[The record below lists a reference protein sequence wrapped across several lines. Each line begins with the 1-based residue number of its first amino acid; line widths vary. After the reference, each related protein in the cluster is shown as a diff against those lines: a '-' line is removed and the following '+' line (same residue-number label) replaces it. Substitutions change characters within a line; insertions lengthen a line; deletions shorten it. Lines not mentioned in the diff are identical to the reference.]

1 MSGKLR
7 VLVVD
12 DSVVVR
18 RMLSEMLSSNA
29 AIESVSTASN
39 GKIAL
44 ARIPQI
50 NPDAIVLDVEMP
62 EMDGLQT
69 VAAIRR
75 INKTLPV
82 IMFSTVTARGASATL
97 DAIALGANDYVTK
110 PSTRSGTVGQL
121 GLVYQELLDKI
132 KAHCHFEATPFEASS
147 SNSSALRRSI
157 PRLAAAPALV
167 LPGVNPAQAPS
178 VAYEP
183 IETIAIGV
191 STGGPNALAALL
203 PCFPSDLPVPVFIVQ
218 HMPRLF
224 TKLLA
229 ERLTS
234 KTRIPVREACPGDVV
249 VPGRMWVAPGDYHMI
264 VKRLGTRVI
273 VQTHQSPHENSC
285 RPAVDPLFRSI
296 ADTYGP
302 RALGVILTGMGQDG
316 LRGCE
321 AIVACGGHILAQDEA
336 SSVVWG
342 MPGFVA
348 RAGLAEK
355 VVPLSELGEEILR
368 RTRKAEVS
376 ARVRTLTGAG
386 AEL

>member
-1 MSGKLR
+1 MSAKLR
-7 VLVVD
+7 ILVVD

-18 RMLSEMLSSNA
+18 RMLSEMLSANP

-44 ARIPQI
+44 ARIPQL
-50 NPDAIVLDVEMP
+50 NPDAIILDVEMP

-75 INKTLPV
+75 FNKTLPV

-121 GLVYQELLDKI
+121 GLVYQDLLDKI
-132 KAHCHFEATPFEASS
+132 KAHCHYEANAEGD
-147 SNSSALRRSI
+147 
-157 PRLAAAPALV
+157 APARV
-167 LPGVNPAQAPS
+167 PLPLNGASRIVTPPPAVQFSLTTPTS
-178 VAYEP
+178 GP
-183 IETIAIGV
+183 IEAIAIGV

-203 PCFPSDLPVPVFIVQ
+203 PTFPADLSVPVFIVQ

-229 ERLTS
+229 ERLSS
-234 KTRIPVREACPGDVV
+234 KALIRVDEACPGDVV
-249 VPGRMWVAPGDYHMI
+249 VPGKAWVAPGDFHMV
-264 VKRLGTRVI
+264 VKRLGTKVVI
-273 VQTHQSPHENSC
+273 HTNHDTPENSC
-285 RPAVDPLFRSI
+285 RPSVDPLFRSI

-321 AIVACGGHILAQDEA
+321 AIRARGGQVLAQDEA

-342 MPGFVA
+342 MPGFVV

-355 VVPLSELGEEILR
+355 VVPLSEMGAEIVR
-368 RTRKAEVS
+368 RTRKTEAS
-376 ARVRTLTGAG
+376 ARVGMPTTVRANL
-386 AEL
+386 

>member
-1 MSGKLR
+1 VSGKLR
-7 VLVVD
+7 ILVVD

-18 RMLSEMLSSNA
+18 RMLSEMLSANP

-44 ARIPQI
+44 ARIPQV
-50 NPDAIVLDVEMP
+50 NPDAIILDVEMP

-75 INKTLPV
+75 FNRTLPV

-97 DAIALGANDYVTK
+97 DALALGANDYVTK

-121 GLVYQELLDKI
+121 ALVYQDLLDKI
-132 KAHCHFEATPFEASS
+132 KAHCHFDANSVDGGSSSTSPSAGSAPRATGPTPIASQGLQVPLATPGASGLIEA
-147 SNSSALRRSI
+147 
-157 PRLAAAPALV
+157 
-167 LPGVNPAQAPS
+167 
-178 VAYEP
+178 
-183 IETIAIGV
+183 IAIGV

-203 PCFPSDLPVPVFIVQ
+203 PALPADLGVPVFIVQ

-229 ERLTS
+229 ERLSS
-234 KTRIPVREACPGDVV
+234 KSQIPVYEAQHGDVV
-249 VPGRMWVAPGDYHMI
+249 VGGKAWIAPGDYHMV
-264 VKRLGTRVI
+264 VKRVGTKVVI
-273 VQTHQSPHENSC
+273 HTNHDASENSC
-285 RPAVDPLFRSI
+285 RPSVDPLFRSI
-296 ADTYGP
+296 SETYGA
-302 RALGVILTGMGQDG
+302 RALGVIMTGMGQDG

-321 AIVACGGHILAQDEA
+321 AIRGRGGRVLVQDEA

-348 RAGLAEK
+348 RAGLAEQI
-355 VVPLSELGEEILR
+355 VPLSALAAEIVR
-368 RTRKAEVS
+368 RTRKSEAS
-376 ARVRTLTGAG
+376 ARVQTLPTTRAG
-386 AEL
+386 L

>member
-1 MSGKLR
+1 MANKIR
-7 VLVVD
+7 ILVVD

-18 RMLSEMLSSNA
+18 RMLSEMLA
-29 AIESVSTASN
+29 ADPAVESISTASN

-50 NPDAIVLDVEMP
+50 NPDAIILDVEMP

-69 VAAIRR
+69 LTHIRR
-75 INKTLPV
+75 IYKFLPV
-82 IMFSTVTARGASATL
+82 IMFSTVTARGATATL
-97 DAIALGANDYVTK
+97 DALVLGANDYVTK
-110 PSTRSGTVGQL
+110 PSTKSGTVGQL
-121 GLVYQELLDKI
+121 SLVYKDLVDKI
-132 KAHCHFEATPFEASS
+132 KAHCHYVPGSIDSASGADSNRIVSNPSRTIVPPLNLSETPF
-147 SNSSALRRSI
+147 
-157 PRLAAAPALV
+157 PLAKPDGIGPVDA
-167 LPGVNPAQAPS
+167 
-178 VAYEP
+178 
-183 IETIAIGV
+183 IAIGV

-203 PCFPSDLPVPVFIVQ
+203 PTFPANLAVPVFIVQ

-229 ERLTS
+229 ERLS
-234 KTRIPVREACPGDVV
+234 GKTQIPVHEACLGDAVSA
-249 VPGRMWVAPGDYHMI
+249 GKIYLAPGDYHMT
-264 VKRLGTRVI
+264 VKRVGFKTI
-273 VQTHQSPHENSC
+273 IETIQGPPENSC
-285 RPAVDPLFRSI
+285 RPAVDPLFRSV

-321 AIVACGGHILAQDEA
+321 AIRARGGQILAQDEA

-355 VVPLSELGEEILR
+355 VISLTELGPEIVRRAYRPEPGLR
-368 RTRKAEVS
+368 LPRITA
-376 ARVRTLTGAG
+376 AG
-386 AEL
+386 ANL

>member
-1 MSGKLR
+1 VSAKLR
-7 VLVVD
+7 ILVVD

-18 RMLSEMLSSNA
+18 RMLSEMLSANP

-44 ARIPQI
+44 ARIPQL
-50 NPDAIVLDVEMP
+50 NPDAIILDVEMP

-75 INKTLPV
+75 FNRTLPV

-97 DAIALGANDYVTK
+97 DAIGLGANDYVTK

-121 GLVYQELLDKI
+121 GLVYQDLLEKI
-132 KAHCHFEATPFEASS
+132 KAHCHYQANAAEGDAPVSS
-147 SNSSALRRSI
+147 GLPVNGAPKAAAPSPLVHL
-157 PRLAAAPALV
+157 PLAAAATLA
-167 LPGVNPAQAPS
+167 G
-178 VAYEP
+178 P
-183 IETIAIGV
+183 IEAIAIGV

-203 PCFPSDLPVPVFIVQ
+203 PTFPADLPVPVFIVQ

-229 ERLTS
+229 ERLSS
-234 KTRIPVREACPGDVV
+234 KAQIRVDEASHGDVAL
-249 VPGRMWVAPGDYHMI
+249 PGRALVAPGDFHM
-264 VKRLGTRVI
+264 VVRRLGTKV
-273 VQTHQSPHENSC
+273 VVHTNQNVSENSC
-285 RPAVDPLFRSI
+285 RPSVDPLFRSI

-321 AIVACGGHILAQDEA
+321 AIRARGGQVLVQDEA

-342 MPGFVA
+342 MPGYVA

-355 VVPLSELGEEILR
+355 VVPLSEMGAEIVR
-368 RTRKAEVS
+368 RTRKTEAP
-376 ARVRTLTGAG
+376 ARLGTPTTVRASL
-386 AEL
+386 

>member
-1 MSGKLR
+1 MSGRLR
-7 VLVVD
+7 ILVVD

-18 RMLSEMLSSNA
+18 RMLTEMLSSDP

-44 ARIPQI
+44 ARIPQV

-69 VAAIRR
+69 VAEIRR
-75 INKTLPV
+75 FNKTLPV

-121 GLVYQELLDKI
+121 GLVYQDLLDKI
-132 KAHCHFEATPFEASS
+132 KAHCHFEANSVGGYASNTNPAV
-147 SNSSALRRSI
+147 SNATGI
-157 PRLAAAPALV
+157 IAAPPLAFHG
-167 LPGVNPAQAPS
+167 PQAPTANL
-178 VAYEP
+178 VGP
-183 IETIAIGV
+183 IEAIAIGI

-203 PCFPSDLPVPVFIVQ
+203 PSLPSDLPVPVFIVQ

-229 ERLTS
+229 ERLSS
-234 KTRIPVREACPGDVV
+234 KSQIPVSEARPGDVV
-249 VPGRMWVAPGDYHMI
+249 MAGKAWLAPGDYHMV
-264 VKRLGTRVI
+264 VKRVGTRVI
-273 VQTHQSPHENSC
+273 VQTNQGSPENSC
-285 RPAVDPLFRSI
+285 RPAVDPLFRSV
-296 ADTYGP
+296 ADTYGS
-302 RALGVILTGMGQDG
+302 RALGVIMTGMGQDG

-321 AIVACGGHILAQDEA
+321 AIRARGGQVLVQDEA

-342 MPGFVA
+342 MPGFVS
-348 RAGLAEK
+348 RAGLADA
-355 VVPLSELGEEILR
+355 VVALSDLGAEIVR
-368 RTRKAEVS
+368 RTRKGETPARLRTTAT
-376 ARVRTLTGAG
+376 ARVDL
-386 AEL
+386 

>member
-1 MSGKLR
+1 MSAKLR
-7 VLVVD
+7 ILVVD

-18 RMLSEMLSSNA
+18 RMLTEMLSANP

-44 ARIPQI
+44 ARIPQV
-50 NPDAIVLDVEMP
+50 NPDAIILDVEMP

-75 INKTLPV
+75 FNRTLPI

-97 DAIALGANDYVTK
+97 DAIGLGANDYVTK

-121 GLVYQELLDKI
+121 GLVYQDLLDKI
-132 KAHCHFEATPFEASS
+132 KTHCHYEANAGAGDPSPSLRPPVNSAAKIVTPATALQLATPAAS
-147 SNSSALRRSI
+147 
-157 PRLAAAPALV
+157 
-167 LPGVNPAQAPS
+167 G
-178 VAYEP
+178 P
-183 IETIAIGV
+183 IEAIAIGV

-203 PCFPSDLPVPVFIVQ
+203 PTFPADLSVPIFIVQ

-229 ERLTS
+229 ERLSS
-234 KTRIPVREACPGDVV
+234 KALIRVDEASHGDVV
-249 VPGRMWVAPGDYHMI
+249 VAGRAFVAPGDFHMV
-264 VKRLGTRVI
+264 VKRLGAKVVI
-273 VQTHQSPHENSC
+273 HTNHDAPENSC
-285 RPAVDPLFRSI
+285 RPSVDPLFRSI
-296 ADTYGP
+296 ADTYGA

-321 AIVACGGHILAQDEA
+321 AIRARGGQVLAQDEA

-342 MPGFVA
+342 MPGYVA

-355 VVPLSELGEEILR
+355 VVPLSEMGAEIVR
-368 RTRKAEVS
+368 RTRKTEAP
-376 ARVRTLTGAG
+376 ARVGMLNTVRASS
-386 AEL
+386 

>member
-1 MSGKLR
+1 MSAKLR
-7 VLVVD
+7 ILVVD

-18 RMLSEMLSSNA
+18 RMLSEMLSA
-29 AIESVSTASN
+29 HPAIESVSTASN

-44 ARIPQI
+44 ARIPQL
-50 NPDAIVLDVEMP
+50 NPDAIILDVEMP
-62 EMDGLQT
+62 ELDGLQT
-69 VAAIRR
+69 VAAIRQF
-75 INKTLPV
+75 NKTLPV

-121 GLVYQELLDKI
+121 GLVYQDLLDKI
-132 KAHCHFEATPFEASS
+132 KAHCHYEANAEGD
-147 SNSSALRRSI
+147 
-157 PRLAAAPALV
+157 APARV
-167 LPGVNPAQAPS
+167 PLPLNGASRIVTPPPAVQFSLTTPTS
-178 VAYEP
+178 GP
-183 IETIAIGV
+183 IEAIAIGV

-203 PCFPSDLPVPVFIVQ
+203 PTFPADLSVPVFIVQ

-229 ERLTS
+229 ERLSS
-234 KTRIPVREACPGDVV
+234 KALIRVDEACPGDVV
-249 VPGRMWVAPGDYHMI
+249 VPGKAWVAPGDFHMV
-264 VKRLGTRVI
+264 VKRLGTKVVI
-273 VQTHQSPHENSC
+273 HTNHDTPENSC
-285 RPAVDPLFRSI
+285 RPSVDPLFRSI

-321 AIVACGGHILAQDEA
+321 AIRARGGQVLAQDEA

-342 MPGFVA
+342 MPGFVV

-355 VVPLSELGEEILR
+355 VVPLSEMGAEIVR
-368 RTRKAEVS
+368 RTRKTEAS
-376 ARVRTLTGAG
+376 ARVGMPTTVRANL
-386 AEL
+386 

>member
-1 MSGKLR
+1 VSAKLR
-7 VLVVD
+7 ILVVD

-18 RMLSEMLSSNA
+18 RMLSEMLSANS
-29 AIESVSTASN
+29 AIESVCTASN

-44 ARIPQI
+44 ARIPQL
-50 NPDAIVLDVEMP
+50 NPDAIILDVEMP

-69 VAAIRR
+69 IAAIRR
-75 INKTLPV
+75 FNKALPV

-132 KAHCHFEATPFEASS
+132 KAHCHYDATGESAPFASS
-147 SNSSALRRSI
+147 SPTVNGPTKATSPSPLVHLPMAGIAAL
-157 PRLAAAPALV
+157 A
-167 LPGVNPAQAPS
+167 
-178 VAYEP
+178 P
-183 IETIAIGV
+183 IEAIAIGV

-203 PCFPSDLPVPVFIVQ
+203 PTFPADLSVPIFIVQ

-229 ERLTS
+229 ERLSS
-234 KTRIPVREACPGDVV
+234 KAQIRVDEASHGDVV
-249 VPGRMWVAPGDYHMI
+249 LPGRALVAPGDFHMV
-264 VKRLGTRVI
+264 VKRLGTRVVI
-273 VQTHQSPHENSC
+273 HTNQDSPENSC
-285 RPAVDPLFRSI
+285 RPSVDPLFRSI
-296 ADTYGP
+296 ADTYGA

-321 AIVACGGHILAQDEA
+321 AIRARGGQVLAQDEA

-342 MPGFVA
+342 MPGYVA

-355 VVPLSELGEEILR
+355 IVPLSEMGAEIVR
-368 RTRKAEVS
+368 RTRKTEAP
-376 ARVRTLTGAG
+376 ARVGKLTIVRSS
-386 AEL
+386 L

>member
-1 MSGKLR
+1 VSAKLR
-7 VLVVD
+7 ILVVD

-18 RMLSEMLSSNA
+18 RMLSEMLSA
-29 AIESVSTASN
+29 DPAIESVSTASN

-44 ARIPQI
+44 ARIPQL
-50 NPDAIVLDVEMP
+50 NPDAIVLDIEMP
-62 EMDGLQT
+62 ELDGLQT

-75 INKTLPV
+75 FTKTLPV

-132 KAHCHFEATPFEASS
+132 KAHCHYETNAEGD
-147 SNSSALRRSI
+147 
-157 PRLAAAPALV
+157 APAKVPLLLNGASRIVTPPPAV
-167 LPGVNPAQAPS
+167 LFSLTAPPS
-178 VAYEP
+178 GP
-183 IETIAIGV
+183 IEAIAIGV

-203 PCFPSDLPVPVFIVQ
+203 PTFPADLSVPVFIVQ

-229 ERLTS
+229 ERLSS
-234 KTRIPVREACPGDVV
+234 KAQIRVDEASHGDVV
-249 VPGRMWVAPGDYHMI
+249 VPGKAWVAPGDFHMV
-264 VKRLGTRVI
+264 VKRLGTKVVI
-273 VQTHQSPHENSC
+273 HTNHDTPENSC
-285 RPAVDPLFRSI
+285 RPSVDPLFRSI

-321 AIVACGGHILAQDEA
+321 AIRARGGQVLAQDEA

-342 MPGFVA
+342 MPGFVV

-355 VVPLSELGEEILR
+355 VVPLSEMGAEIVR
-368 RTRKAEVS
+368 RTRKTETS
-376 ARVRTLTGAG
+376 ARGGTPTTVRASL
-386 AEL
+386 

>member
-1 MSGKLR
+1 VLAKLR
-7 VLVVD
+7 ILVVD

-18 RMLSEMLSSNA
+18 RMLSEMLSA
-29 AIESVSTASN
+29 DPAIESVSTASN

-44 ARIPQI
+44 ARIPQL
-50 NPDAIVLDVEMP
+50 NPDAIILDVEMP

-75 INKTLPV
+75 FNKTLPV

-121 GLVYQELLDKI
+121 GLVYQDLLDKI
-132 KAHCHFEATPFEASS
+132 KAHCHYEANGEGV
-147 SNSSALRRSI
+147 
-157 PRLAAAPALV
+157 APASVPLSLNV
-167 LPGVNPAQAPS
+167 APRIIAPPPAVSFSPAALAS
-178 VAYEP
+178 GP
-183 IETIAIGV
+183 IEAIAIGV

-203 PCFPSDLPVPVFIVQ
+203 PTFPADLSVPVFIVQ

-229 ERLTS
+229 ERLSS
-234 KTRIPVREACPGDVV
+234 KALIRVDEASPGDAV
-249 VPGRMWVAPGDYHMI
+249 VPGKAWVAPGDFHMV
-264 VKRLGTRVI
+264 VKRLGTKVI
-273 VQTHQSPHENSC
+273 IHINHDTPENSC
-285 RPAVDPLFRSI
+285 RPSVDPLFRSI

-321 AIVACGGHILAQDEA
+321 AIRARGGQVLAQDEA

-342 MPGFVA
+342 MPGFVV

-355 VVPLSELGEEILR
+355 VVPLSDMGAEIVR
-368 RTRKAEVS
+368 RTRKTETS
-376 ARVRTLTGAG
+376 ARGAMPTTVRASL
-386 AEL
+386 

>member
-1 MSGKLR
+1 VSAKLR
-7 VLVVD
+7 ILVVD

-18 RMLSEMLSSNA
+18 RMLTEMLSANP

-44 ARIPQI
+44 ARIPQV
-50 NPDAIVLDVEMP
+50 NPDAIILDVEMP

-75 INKTLPV
+75 FNRTLPI

-97 DAIALGANDYVTK
+97 DAIGLGANDYVTK

-121 GLVYQELLDKI
+121 GLVYQDLLDKI
-132 KAHCHFEATPFEASS
+132 KAHCHYTASAGDNEAPATSRPSVLGA
-147 SNSSALRRSI
+147 AKG
-157 PRLAAAPALV
+157 AAPSPLV
-167 LPGVNPAQAPS
+167 HLPLVTATGS
-178 VAYEP
+178 GP
-183 IETIAIGV
+183 IEAIAIGV

-203 PCFPSDLPVPVFIVQ
+203 PTFPADLSVPIFIVQ

-229 ERLTS
+229 ERLSS
-234 KTRIPVREACPGDVV
+234 KAQIRVDEASHGDVV
-249 VPGRMWVAPGDYHMI
+249 VAGRAFVAPGDFHMV
-264 VKRLGTRVI
+264 VKRLGTRVVI
-273 VQTHQSPHENSC
+273 HINHDTPENSC
-285 RPAVDPLFRSI
+285 RPSVDPLFRSI
-296 ADTYGP
+296 ADTYGAH
-302 RALGVILTGMGQDG
+302 ALGVILTGMGQDG
-316 LRGCE
+316 LRGSE
-321 AIVACGGHILAQDEA
+321 AIRARGGQILAQDEA

-355 VVPLSELGEEILR
+355 VVPLSEMGAEIVR
-368 RTRKAEVS
+368 RTRKTEAP
-376 ARVRTLTGAG
+376 ARAGMPSTVRTSL
-386 AEL
+386 